1 MKINFSNNIKND
13 NTKIFRKSKKKKKK
27 KKMKKIGHHKENQ
40 ISFNL
45 K

>member
-1 MKINFSNNIKND
+1 MIIRKFSEN
-13 NTKIFRKSKKKKKK
+13 RKKKKKK
-27 KKMKKIGHHKENQ
+27 KKHRMKKIGHHKENQ

>member
-1 MKINFSNNIKND
+1 MIIRKFSEN
-13 NTKIFRKSKKKKKK
+13 RKTKKKKKK
-27 KKMKKIGHHKENQ
+27 HRMKKIGHHKENQ